1 MYIQI
6 DPKKVGKPNV
16 YRAGLNES
24 NVHKKQLQRRTAMN
38 TLLQMYIKVRYIFA
52 CMTRYIKYENRIGKQ
67 QLLIN

>member
-6 DPKKVGKPNV
+6 DPKNVGKPNG
-16 YRAGLNES
+16 YRASLNES

-38 TLLQMYIKVRYIFA
+38 TLLQICIKVRYIFA

-67 QLLIN
+67 QLFIN